1 MPTML
6 PSAEMLR
13 SWAAASQ
20 LDDLALVLQTGDES
34 RRIDAERPLYP
45 ASMIK
50 LPLAAAILCEV
61 EAGRLHLDQR
71 IQIRPGNMTANDA
84 PSPLDPGY
92 FATLDE
98 LIHRA
103 IAYSDNVATNT
114 LFDVVGRDRATSIAR
129 ERLRLPHTSF
139 RRKLSGSDPLIHDPL
154 WNGLDLNTHP
164 AADAA
169 RLLSA
174 ISRAEVPGSA
184 RLRSALGA
192 QIWNDKL
199 SAGLSAGDRFEH
211 KTGETD
217 SVCHD
222 GGILTTAS
230 GLEVVVVLYTGAPS
244 TDEQSARLAAFMRR
258 LRPALAP

>member
-1 MPTML
+1 MPTTL
-6 PSAEMLR
+6 PSEERLR
-13 SWAAASQ
+13 SWASASQ
-20 LDDLALVLQTGDES
+20 LDHFALVLQTVGES
-34 RRIDAERPLYP
+34 RGIDAERPLYP

-50 LPLAAAILCEV
+50 LPLAAAVLCEV
-61 EAGRLHLDQR
+61 EAGRLQLDQR
-71 IQIRPGNMTANDA
+71 IQIQPGNITTNDM
-84 PSPLDPGY
+84 PSPLEPGY
-92 FATLDE
+92 AATLDE

-114 LFDVVGRDRATSIAR
+114 LFDAIGRVRATAIAR
-129 ERLRLPHTSF
+129 ERLGLPRTSF
-139 RRKLSGSDPLIHDPL
+139 QRKLSGSDPLIHDPL
-154 WNGLDLNTHP
+154 WNGVDLNAHP

-169 RLLSA
+169 YLLSA
-174 ISRAEVPGSA
+174 IARADVPGAA

-192 QIWNDKL
+192 QMWNDKL

-222 GGILTTAS
+222 GGILTTSS
-230 GLEVVVVLYTGAPS
+230 GLEVIVVLYTGAPS

>member
-1 MPTML
+1 MPTTL
-6 PSAEMLR
+6 PSEQILR
-13 SWAAASQ
+13 SWASDSQ
-20 LDDLALVLQTGDES
+20 LDDLSLVLQTDREA
-34 RRIDAERPLYP
+34 RRIDAERSIYP

-61 EAGRLHLDQR
+61 EAGRLLLGQH
-71 IQIRPGNMTANDA
+71 IQIQSSNMTANDA
-84 PSPLDPGY
+84 PSPLQPGY
-92 FATLDE
+92 AATLDE

-114 LFDVVGRDRATSIAR
+114 LFDAVGRGRATAVAR
-129 ERLRLPHTSF
+129 QRLGLSRTSF
-139 RRKLSGSDPLIHDPL
+139 QRKLSGSDPLIHDPL
-154 WNGLDLNTHP
+154 WNGVDLNAHP

-174 ISRAEVPGSA
+174 IARAEVPGTVL
-184 RLRSALGA
+184 LRSALSA

-199 SAGLSAGDRFEH
+199 SAGLSPGDRFEH
-211 KTGETD
+211 KTGDTG
-217 SVCHD
+217 SVSHD

-230 GLEVVVVLYTGAPS
+230 GLQVVVVLYTSTPS
-244 TDEQSARLAAFMRR
+244 TDEQSARQAAFMRR

>member
-61 EAGRLHLDQR
+61 EAGRLHLDQHIR
-71 IQIRPGNMTANDA
+71 IQPGNMTANDA

-114 LFDVVGRDRATSIAR
+114 LFDVVGRDRATASLESGYASPAR
-129 ERLRLPHTSF
+129 R
-139 RRKLSGSDPLIHDPL
+139 SGASS
-154 WNGLDLNTHP
+154 P
-164 AADAA
+164 AAT
-169 RLLSA
+169 
-174 ISRAEVPGSA
+174 
-184 RLRSALGA
+184 RSFTIRSG
-192 QIWNDKL
+192 
-199 SAGLSAGDRFEH
+199 
-211 KTGETD
+211 
-217 SVCHD
+217 
-222 GGILTTAS
+222 TAS
-230 GLEVVVVLYTGAPS
+230 IS
-244 TDEQSARLAAFMRR
+244 TRT
-258 LRPALAP
+258 LRPMLRAC

>member
-1 MPTML
+1 MPTTL
-6 PSAEMLR
+6 PSEELLR
-13 SWAAASQ
+13 SWAVSSQ
-20 LDDLALVLQTGDES
+20 LESLSLVLQTDDES

-61 EAGRLHLDQR
+61 EAGRLQLDQR
-71 IQIRPGNMTANDA
+71 SRIEPGNMTANDA
-84 PSPLDPGY
+84 PSPLEPGY
-92 FATLDE
+92 VATLDE

-114 LFDVVGRDRATSIAR
+114 LFDAIGRERATAVAR
-129 ERLRLPHTSF
+129 ERLALPHTSF
-139 RRKLSGSDPLIHDPL
+139 QRKLSGSDPLIQDPL
-154 WNGLDLNTHP
+154 WNGVDLNTHP

-174 ISRAEVPGSA
+174 IARAEIPGAA
-184 RLRSALGA
+184 RLRGALGA

-199 SAGLSAGDRFEH
+199 SAGLSAGDRFAH
-211 KTGETD
+211 KTGETG

-222 GGILTTAS
+222 GGILTTTS
-230 GLEVVVVLYTGAPS
+230 GREVVVVVYTGAPS
-244 TDEQSARLAAFMRR
+244 TEEQSARLAAFMRR

>member
-1 MPTML
+1 MPTTL
-6 PSAEMLR
+6 PSEEMLR
-13 SWAAASQ
+13 SWASASQ
-20 LDDLALVLQTGDES
+20 LDDLSLVLQTGDES
-34 RRIDAERPLYP
+34 RRIDVDRPLYP

-50 LPLAAAILCEV
+50 LPLAAAVLCEV
-61 EAGRLHLDQR
+61 EAGRLQLEQR
-71 IQIRPGNMTANDA
+71 IRIQSANMTANDA
-84 PSPLDPGY
+84 PSPLEPGY
-92 FATLDE
+92 AATLDE

-114 LFDVVGRDRATSIAR
+114 LFDVVGRVRATAIAR
-129 ERLRLPHTSF
+129 ERLGLPRTSF
-139 RRKLSGSDPLIHDPL
+139 HRKLSGSDPLIHDPR
-154 WNGLDLNTHP
+154 WNGVDLNTHP

-174 ISRAEVPGSA
+174 IAHAQVPGAA

-230 GLEVVVVLYTGAPS
+230 GLEVIVVLYTGAPS
-244 TDEQSARLAAFMRR
+244 TDEQSTRQAAFMRL

>member
-1 MPTML
+1 MPTPL
-6 PSAEMLR
+6 PSEAVLR
-13 SWAAASQ
+13 SWAVASQ
-20 LDDLALVLQTGDES
+20 LDGLSLVLQTEAEV
-34 RRIDAERPLYP
+34 RRLDAERPLYP

-50 LPLAAAILCEV
+50 LPLAAAALCEV
-61 EAGRLHLDQR
+61 EAGRLRLEQR
-71 IQIRPGNMTANDA
+71 FVIQPGNMTANDA

-92 FATLDE
+92 AATLDE

-114 LFDVVGRDRATSIAR
+114 LFDVVGRDRATSIAQ
-129 ERLRLPHTSF
+129 ERLGLPHTSF
-139 RRKLSGSDPLIHDPL
+139 RRKLSGSDPLIADPL
-154 WNGLDLNTHP
+154 WNGVDLNTHP

-174 ISRAEVPGSA
+174 IARGRVPGSA
-184 RLRSALGA
+184 CLRSALGA

-211 KTGETD
+211 KTGET
-217 SVCHD
+217 SEVCHD
-222 GGILTTAS
+222 GGILTTAC
-230 GLEVVVVLYTGAPS
+230 GLEAVLVVYTGAPS